1 MGAHLTT
8 VTRCA
13 QPRDLRDQLRIGRE
27 LERLTA
33 PGPDTALRL
42 VPSGSCRARR
52 GTRSDGQ
59 TCTGQS
65 PTAEP
70 PGNTVPVS
78 SRVALRRRQ
87 GKRRLGGPAS
97 RQQAAGSRQQAA
109 GKSPLGVMLMVVHS
123 AVIAVTLSS
132 KGFRRARP
140 RRSTRLRAA
149 PPSIPRIVCSGCRQ
163 AKRPVKLAHPAFLLA
178 IATALG
184 LGRES
189 LRHTHSDLEEPGC
202 AHPSADAHRETA
214 HRTLRIGASIR
225 RAFRLRPSSFIHGGE
240 RMVSHSPVAR
250 ARCR

>member
-1 MGAHLTT
+1 MTFATS
-8 VTRCA
+8 
-13 QPRDLRDQLRIGRE
+13 
-27 LERLTA
+27 
-33 PGPDTALRL
+33 
-42 VPSGSCRARR
+42 SGSV
-52 GTRSDGQ
+52 
-59 TCTGQS
+59 
-65 PTAEP
+65 E
-70 PGNTVPVS
+70 NLNVS
-78 SRVALRRRQ
+78 LRQ
-87 GKRRLGGPAS
+87 GLTPHCGWCPADHVGRDAVHGAMARPAQGNRQPLSHLVIPCPYRPGWLCGGDKANAGSAALP
-97 RQQAAGSRQQAA
+97 AGSRQQAA

-149 PPSIPRIVCSGCRQ
+149 SPSIPRIVCSGCRQ